1 MNIHIQQ
8 VNNTPIAFILSSN
21 VEINNVDDALD
32 LLGNTAFKGVTK
44 IILNETHI
52 TPLFFDL
59 STGIAGDILQK
70 FSNYNVQLAIVGDF
84 SKYDS
89 KSLADFIR
97 ESNKAGRIF
106 FVNTMEEATEKLAG

>member
-8 VNNTPIAFILSSN
+8 INNTPIAFILSGN
-21 VEINNVDDALD
+21 VEINNVDQALD
-32 LLGNTAFKGVTK
+32 LLGNASHKGVYK
-44 IILNETHI
+44 IVLNASQI

-59 STGIAGDILQK
+59 KTGIAGDILQK
-70 FSNYNVQLAIVGDF
+70 FSNYNMQLAIVGDF
-84 SKYDS
+84 SRYES

-106 FVNTMEEATEKLAG
+106 FVNTMEEATEKLTG